1 MRKAKQ
7 IWEAYRDNANY
18 QDYMETAL
26 ASLVAAGGQAIFTD
40 MGADEIAISTGLGA
54 AAALAMRPGMAS
66 IGQAIGRPIDK
77 RFPGMNDIVDRDPMM
92 ASMMFGSPGNLRY
105 LEKNFKDEA
114 GQALQ
119 GLAKAKYNQN
129 FVAPDGRE
137 RGLAEGMLGSYGRM
151 YGDNLAQGAVAITTP
166 FIFDKMGKESVDER
180 KARNLREQL
189 AELEAKQ

>member
-40 MGADEIAISTGLGA
+40 MGADEIAISTALGA
-54 AAALAMRPGMAS
+54 GAALAMRPGMAR
-66 IGQAIGRPIDK
+66 IGRAIGRPIDK
-77 RFPGMNDIVDRDPMM
+77 RFPGMNDIVDNDPMM

-119 GLAKAKYNQN
+119 GLAKA
-129 FVAPDGRE
+129 
-137 RGLAEGMLGSYGRM
+137 
-151 YGDNLAQGAVAITTP
+151 DNVEINLITKNIN
-166 FIFDKMGKESVDER
+166 IFMNNNEEKIEINSKKSDE
-180 KARNLREQL
+180 
-189 AELEAKQ
+189 